1 MVMPLYA
8 MQKSS
13 PVINLS
19 DFNEELIIEVIACEA
34 TIAIPNK
41 HLIIIR

>member
-1 MVMPLYA
+1 MRVYGV
-8 MQKSS
+8 QKSS
-13 PVINLS
+13 PVIILS